1 VVKIEEAQANKKLM
15 DIFINENMGL
25 VGTAIKNLHIPHT
38 EDYIQEGSIGLI
50 KAAKRF
56 DASFG
61 TTFSTYAIAM
71 IEGEIRRYR
80 REYETTVKV
89 PRGIKSIYFK
99 SLRMEHLTDEE
110 LCKELNISIKELNE
124 ARLAMGYCSSL
135 DTDVHKEDGG
145 DAPITLHSILASD
158 CNTEDDAI
166 ENLFRSEIID
176 CLFQNLS
183 EKQVEILELHLRGKS
198 QQDIEKEVGLSQP
211 HVSRM
216 LRKII
221 ELGKQ
226 IAEGGIKLK
235 ITKEQLLAECRDHG
249 TGKEACKL
257 IADKYR
263 MTTGSVNNCISRHG
277 ICKLLKEEKEKS
289 TPAPVRIN
297 VKPPVQIV
305 EPVQPD
311 IVQVKQEAKPAIQHE
326 EKRNSTLKVKAWD
339 GKENT
344 YSFRDGKLIITNEEG
359 TLTVADIKTM
369 IQELQELAD
378 KEAV

>member
-1 VVKIEEAQANKKLM
+1 MVTIEEAQGSKELM
-15 DIFINENMGL
+15 GIFIEENMGL

-50 KAAKRF
+50 KAARRF

-61 TTFSTYAIAM
+61 TTFSTYAISM

-124 ARLAMGYCSSL
+124 ARLAMGHCSSL

-145 DAPITLHSILASD
+145 DAPITLHSIIASN

-211 HVSRM
+211 HVSRI

-221 ELGKQ
+221 NLGKQ

-235 ITKEQLLAECRDHG
+235 ITKDQLLTECKTLG
-249 TGKEACKL
+249 TSEEAIKIIAKKYDMTSIGVKMSIFRNGILEKLEQERKQPPAQKIPASQIIPEPIVISQKKEIEIIQVEEGKKVSML
-257 IADKYR
+257 R
-263 MTTGSVNNCISRHG
+263 
-277 ICKLLKEEKEKS
+277 
-289 TPAPVRIN
+289 
-297 VKPPVQIV
+297 VKTW
-305 EPVQPD
+305 E
-311 IVQVKQEAKPAIQHE
+311 
-326 EKRNSTLKVKAWD
+326 
-339 GKENT
+339 GKENI
-344 YSFRDGKLIITNEEG
+344 YSFQSDMLIIENNDGKVIVE
-359 TLTVADIKTM
+359 DIETM
-369 IQELQELAD
+369 IRELQELAD
-378 KEAV
+378 RKEAV

>member
-25 VGTAIKNLHIPHT
+25 VGTAIKKLHIPST
-38 EDYIQEGSIGLI
+38 EDYVQEGAIGLI
-50 KAAKRF
+50 KAARRF
-56 DASFG
+56 DSSFG
-61 TTFSTYAIAM
+61 VTFSTYAIPM
-71 IEGEIRRYR
+71 IVGELRRHMRDYG
-80 REYETTVKV
+80 TTVKV
-89 PRGIKSIYFK
+89 PRDIKSLFYK
-99 SLRMEHLTDEE
+99 SLRLDHLTDDEI
-110 LCKELNISIKELNE
+110 CKELNITIEELND
-124 ARLAMGYCSSL
+124 ARLAMNACKSL
-135 DTDVHKEDGG
+135 DEDVHKNDSG
-145 DAPITLHSILASD
+145 DAPIALHDILASD
-158 CNTEDDAI
+158 CDI
-166 ENLFRSEIID
+166 ESDVVENMLQKDIIER
-176 CLFQNLS
+176 LFQHLND
-183 EKQVEILELHLRGKS
+183 EHAEILHLSLLGKS
-198 QQDIEKEVGLSQP
+198 QMQIKYLVGLSQAQ
-211 HVSRM
+211 VSRI
-216 LRKII
+216 LRGII
-221 ELGKQ
+221 EKGKQ

-235 ITKEQLLAECRDHG
+235 ITKEQLLNECREYG
-249 TGKEACKL
+249 TGKAAWEF
-257 IADKYR
+257 IAKKYG
-263 MTTGSVNNCISRHG
+263 MTPGSVSNCISNHK
-277 ICKLLKEEKEKS
+277 ICKILKAEKEKS
-289 TPAPVRIN
+289 TSAPVEIN